1 MARFVELLSGT
12 SFFADVSAWNFLL
25 RRRLCN
31 RNPKSTVPRKT
42 SSYVSVASIIAA
54 YAAFSSYHYNSL
66 QELRGRKFGETV
78 DRRYLFFAPL
88 LPHLFSL
95 YTEKIYSEKL
105 RERNRED

>member
-12 SFFADVSAWNFLL
+12 SFFADVCAWNFLL

-42 SSYVSVASIIAA
+42 SSY
-54 YAAFSSYHYNSL
+54 
-66 QELRGRKFGETV
+66 ELRGRKFGETV